1 MQVLHELVRIVAKTM
16 KITKLHK
23 THFMATVY
31 KTASGNVTVYIDKLG
46 IKWTKSKLHNAKL
59 TTRIKPA
66 TPSGKNN
73 NIVRNKPLKP
83 NVLYK
88 KPHEPSMNATA
99 VCVNKKRPSDESDK
113 RKPPNKRSAKR

>member
-1 MQVLHELVRIVAKTM
+1 VQVLHELVRIIAKTM

-31 KTASGNVTVYIDKLG
+31 KTASGNVTDYVAKLG
-46 IKWTKSKLHNAKL
+46 ITWTKSKLHNAKI
-59 TTRIKPA
+59 TTRITMT
-66 TPSGKNN
+66 TPFTKNDN
-73 NIVRNKPLKP
+73 TARNKPLKP

-99 VCVNKKRPSDESDK
+99 VCANKKRPSDESDK
-113 RKPPNKRSAKR
+113 MKPHTLRNAKK